1 MTLRG
6 SRSRWTW
13 HLGLGLGE
21 GALEVEEVRLEVR
34 STVPPPCDSW
44 SSMEFQ
50 VVEAETVAGGGTER
64 PKELCLS
71 GGEGERAELPSSV
84 WVTLSQLRAGGKLS
98 SHWTLKSGV
107 LIPGP
112 T

>member
-50 VVEAETVAGGGTER
+50 VVEALAASTA
-64 PKELCLS
+64 PQK
-71 GGEGERAELPSSV
+71 
-84 WVTLSQLRAGGKLS
+84 Q
-98 SHWTLKSGV
+98 
-107 LIPGP
+107 
-112 T
+112 